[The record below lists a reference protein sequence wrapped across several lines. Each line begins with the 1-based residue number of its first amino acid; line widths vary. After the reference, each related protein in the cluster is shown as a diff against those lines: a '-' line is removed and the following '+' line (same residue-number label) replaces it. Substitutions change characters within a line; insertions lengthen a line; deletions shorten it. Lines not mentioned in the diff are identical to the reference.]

1 LTRINP
7 QLTRPL
13 AVARWQVHIRAGC
26 PVEDP
31 GVVTR
36 LCRITGLLLVA
47 SVAIADAAPLIPS
60 SELPGRERERFMPSP
75 LDRFTDPLA
84 SPRNAEPLWRW
95 CDQPARRRSKKLS
108 ERGRGC

>member
-1 LTRINP
+1 
-7 QLTRPL
+7 
-13 AVARWQVHIRAGC
+13 VARWQVNIRAGC

-31 GVVTR
+31 GAVTR
-36 LCRITGLLLVA
+36 LCHITGLLLVA